1 VSDWLELNQ
10 RALIEELARIAA
22 RLEAHA
28 NGDAMPEQERSA
40 PPALDSLA
48 ASFGLSSFERDVVL
62 LCAAVELEA
71 RFAGLCAG
79 ASGDERLRT
88 PTFGLALACLA
99 EPHWSAL
106 APAAPLRHWR
116 LVELA
121 PGESITA
128 RPLRI
133 DERVLHHLTGLHYLD
148 ERLREVAELVE
159 PPAELPSS
167 QTAAAAHVAHVCGAT
182 YGIAQAAILLTG
194 ADADTRRDVASRGTA
209 DAGLQLHSAS
219 SADLPVQ
226 PDERATFARLW
237 ERELALSRNVLLV
250 EVPDGADAEAVR
262 RLTAFVE
269 GLHAT
274 VIVASNEPVSLGR
287 RGSARVGVARPTP
300 AEQLVLWK
308 RLLGDSSGPLNGSLD
323 ALTAHFDLPRHA
335 IAAASAEASGEAPLE
350 AALWRACRA
359 QSRPRLDDLAQ
370 RIEPVAG
377 WNDIVLPA
385 TQVDVLGEIA
395 AHVRGRARVYHEWGF
410 ARKSTRG
417 LGVSALFEG
426 ASGTGKTMAA
436 EVLALE
442 LDVDLYRID
451 LSQVVSKYIGETEK
465 NLRRLFD
472 AAETGAAI
480 LLFDEADALFGKR
493 SEVKD
498 SHDRYANIEVS
509 YLLQRMEAYRGLA
522 ILTTNAR
529 DAIDQAFMRRIRFVV
544 SFPFP
549 DAAQRAEIWRRVFP
563 AETPTDALDHRAL
576 ARLSLAGGSIRN
588 IALSAAFLAADERSP
603 VRMSHLARSVA
614 RECAKLERPLTEAE
628 VQAWL

>member
-1 VSDWLELNQ
+1 VNEWLELNQ
-10 RALIEELARIAA
+10 RALTDELARIAA
-22 RLEAHA
+22 RLEQHA
-28 NGDAMPEQERSA
+28 AGETKEAQERSA
-40 PPALDSLA
+40 PPMLEALAD
-48 ASFGLSSFERDVVL
+48 SFGLSTFERDVVL
-62 LCAAVELEA
+62 LCAGVELEA
-71 RFAGLCAG
+71 RFAALCAR
-79 ASGDERLRT
+79 ASGDERLRA

-106 APAAPLRHWR
+106 APAGPLRHWR
-116 LVELA
+116 LVELEV
-121 PGESITA
+121 GESITT
-128 RPLRI
+128 RRLHV

-148 ERLREVAELVE
+148 ERLKQVADPVE
-159 PPAELPSS
+159 PPPELPSS
-167 QTAAAAHVAHVCGAT
+167 QAVAAARVAHACSGT
-182 YGIAQAAILLTG
+182 YGIPQAAILVTG
-194 ADADTRRDVASRGTA
+194 ADADTRRDVASRGAA
-209 DAGLQLHSAS
+209 DAGFQVHAAAS
-219 SADLPVQ
+219 TDLPAQ
-226 PDERATFARLW
+226 ADDRATVARLW
-237 ERELALSRNVLLV
+237 ERELALSRNALLV
-250 EVPDGADAEAVR
+250 EVGDGADGDAVR

-269 GLHAT
+269 AMNAT
-274 VIVASNEPVSLGR
+274 VIVSSNEPVSLGR
-287 RGSARVGVARPTP
+287 RASARIDVARPKP
-300 AEQLVLWK
+300 AEQRGLWK
-308 RLLGDSSGPLNGSLD
+308 RLLGEPAESLNGSLD

-335 IAAASAEASGEAPLE
+335 IEAASAEASGEAPLE
-350 AALWRACRA
+350 TALWRACRA

-370 RIEPVAG
+370 RIDPVAG
-377 WNDIVLPA
+377 WDDIVLPA
-385 TQVDVLGEIA
+385 TQLEILGEIA
-395 AHVRGRARVYHEWGF
+395 AQVRGRSRVYNEWGF

-417 LGVSALFEG
+417 LGLSALFEG

-442 LDVDLYRID
+442 LDVDLYSID

-509 YLLQRMEAYRGLA
+509 YLLQRMESYRGLA

-529 DAIDQAFMRRIRFVV
+529 DAIDHAFMRRIRFVV

-549 DAAQRAEIWRRVFP
+549 DEEQRVEIWRRVFP
-563 AETPTDALDHRAL
+563 AETPTEEIDHHAL

-588 IALSAAFLAADERSP
+588 IALSAAFFAADKRSP
-603 VRMSHLARSVA
+603 VRMSHLARAAV

-628 VQAWL
+628 VRAWL

>member
-1 VSDWLELNQ
+1 MHPFHPSETLTIRMAVS
-10 RALIEELARIAA
+10 
-22 RLEAHA
+22 
-28 NGDAMPEQERSA
+28 
-40 PPALDSLA
+40 
-48 ASFGLSSFERDVVL
+48 
-62 LCAAVELEA
+62 
-71 RFAGLCAG
+71 
-79 ASGDERLRT
+79 
-88 PTFGLALACLA
+88 
-99 EPHWSAL
+99 
-106 APAAPLRHWR
+106 
-116 LVELA
+116 
-121 PGESITA
+121 
-128 RPLRI
+128 
-133 DERVLHHLTGLHYLD
+133 
-148 ERLREVAELVE
+148 
-159 PPAELPSS
+159 
-167 QTAAAAHVAHVCGAT
+167 
-182 YGIAQAAILLTG
+182 
-194 ADADTRRDVASRGTA
+194 
-209 DAGLQLHSAS
+209 
-219 SADLPVQ
+219 
-226 PDERATFARLW
+226 
-237 ERELALSRNVLLV
+237 
-250 EVPDGADAEAVR
+250 ADAEALR
-262 RLTAFVE
+262 RLAAFVD
-269 GLHAT
+269 GLRAT
-274 VIVASNEPVSLGR
+274 VIVASSEPVSLGR
-287 RGSARVGVARPTP
+287 RGSARIDVARPTP
-300 AEQLVLWK
+300 AEQRVLWE
-308 RLLGDSSGPLNGSLD
+308 RLLGESSAPLNGALD
-323 ALTAHFDLPRHA
+323 ALIAHFDLPRHA
-335 IAAASAEASGEAPLE
+335 IAAASREASGEAPLE
-350 AALWRACRA
+350 TALWRACRA

-377 WNDIVLPA
+377 WGDIVLPA
-385 TQVDVLGEIA
+385 TQLEILGEIA

-442 LDVDLYRID
+442 LDLDLYRID

-549 DAAQRAEIWRRVFP
+549 DEAQRAEIWRRVFP
-563 AETPTDALDHRAL
+563 AETPTEAIDHRAL
-576 ARLSLAGGSIRN
+576 ARLSLPGGSIRN
-588 IALSAAFLAADERSP
+588 IALAAAFVAADERSP
-603 VRMSHLARSVA
+603 VRMSHLARAAA